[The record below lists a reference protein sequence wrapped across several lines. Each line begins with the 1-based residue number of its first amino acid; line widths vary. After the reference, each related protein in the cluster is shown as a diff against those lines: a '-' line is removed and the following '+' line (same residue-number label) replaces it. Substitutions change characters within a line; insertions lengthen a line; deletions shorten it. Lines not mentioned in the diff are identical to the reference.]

1 MASHL
6 LSGPPRSRRRWT
18 HRASQVPRRGRNVWR
33 RRRKGQSSP
42 AALAA
47 AVPRHRR
54 RGDTLAVAGGITLTL
69 RLARAAS
76 QDECAVGVHRAK
88 QLFPA
93 PLLQQR
99 AVQGLHL

>member
-1 MASHL
+1 MGRHISCPDPKHIHTW
-6 LSGPPRSRRRWT
+6 GT
-18 HRASQVPRRGRNVWR
+18 HRARQVPCRGGNVRRCR
-33 RRRKGQSSP
+33 RECHPRP

-54 RGDTLAVAGGITLTL
+54 GGHHLAVAIISILC
-69 RLARAAS
+69 LARAAS
-76 QDECAVGVHRAK
+76 QDECPVSVHRAQ

-93 PLLQQR
+93 ALLQQR